1 MATRRATTK
10 KAPAAP
16 KTARKPIPVPPS
28 ASIVVTPP
36 RGRGRPSAFKHE
48 YIELARRLSML
59 RTYTNEELAGVFGVG
74 ITTFKKWMHDSPDF
88 AAAIA
93 CAKDFVDAKVVNE
106 LFRRAIGYDYE
117 EVQTTTGTEKGKKLN
132 RTTTTKKHLA
142 GDVTAQS
149 LWLRNRQPQH
159 WKAQPIATDIDDSTP
174 APTHITIGVVDASKP
189 KDGFVDG
196 GSSS

>member
-1 MATRRATTK
+1 MATKRTTTK
-10 KAPAAP
+10 KAPAAT
-16 KTARKPIPVPPS
+16 KTVRKPIPVPAS
-28 ASIVVTPP
+28 ASIVVAPLK
-36 RGRGRPSAFKHE
+36 GRGRPSAFKHE
-48 YIELARRLSML
+48 YIELARRLGML

-93 CAKDFVDAKVVNE
+93 RAKDFVDAQVVNE

-117 EVQTTTGTEKGKKLN
+117 ETQTHSGTEKGKKVS
-132 RTTTTKKHLA
+132 RTTVMKKHLA

-159 WKAQPIATDIDDSTP
+159 WKAQPIATDIDDATP

-189 KDGFVDG
+189 KDGSVDEG
-196 GSSS
+196 KSS